1 MMVPDAS
8 SAPTQLVRPR
18 EEAAEVETHAGPAEL
33 QRMSLTVLRA
43 DWSTLAVVATDPRTP
58 AWEIANAL
66 VDAARAYRLG
76 AVRAVNGRGA
86 AAAEVTRL
94 MEPLAGPNGTEVR
107 TVIAVDDPLANP
119 ACMPLV
125 VAADA
130 VLLLVRLGSSRS
142 SSVEAMTELVGQER
156 VVGCVVFPK

>member
-8 SAPTQLVRPR
+8 SVPTQLVRPR
-18 EEAAEVETHAGPAEL
+18 EEATEVETRAGPAEL

-66 VDAARAYRLG
+66 VDAARAHRLR
-76 AVRAVNGRGA
+76 AVRAVNGLGA
-86 AAAEVTRL
+86 QAAQVTRL
-94 MEPLAGPNGTEVR
+94 MEPIAVPDGADAR
-107 TVIAVDDPLANP
+107 TVIAVDDPVANP

-130 VLLLVRLGSSRS
+130 VLLLVRLGSSKS
-142 SSVEAMTELVGQER
+142 SSVEAMTELVGRER
-156 VVGCVVFPK
+156 VVGCVVFPE